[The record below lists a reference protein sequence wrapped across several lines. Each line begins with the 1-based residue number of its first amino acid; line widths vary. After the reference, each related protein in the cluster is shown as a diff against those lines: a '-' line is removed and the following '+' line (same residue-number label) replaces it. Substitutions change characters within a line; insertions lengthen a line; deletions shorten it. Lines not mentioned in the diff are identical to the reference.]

1 MLATLED
8 EAQSSVRLQIL
19 TSLKSNQEL
28 TIMVQRHNIIG
39 TGKIETLIISNVL
52 QVLKVKVCNMY
63 IISGLKYMTINPT

>member
-19 TSLKSNQEL
+19 TSLKLNLEL
-28 TIMVQRHNIIG
+28 TTMEQRHNIIG